1 MQFDHHYGQVHEPS
15 LACTWLVYKR
25 DLRVGYN
32 QLIMRRL
39 LAWNPLVTIF
49 LILVALIVLIMVIS
63 WQINRITQPINEIR
77 GDISTQVASIFH
89 STPTVLPDPV
99 TIVREIR
106 ALSRLETIQYTIEKV
121 ITAET
126 GQGALGFLFGDRILF
141 VAHGIVIAGVDLSK
155 LEPDDVWVD
164 EGGRVYIRL
173 PEAEIFVATL
183 DNENSYVYDRQ
194 RGFLTAGDINL
205 ETTARQVAEEVIL
218 EAALEDG
225 ILEQARINAE
235 SVIYRLL
242 RSLNYI
248 DVIFV
253 DSESANPTHSLPS
266 LTPDLIT
273 PTP

>member
-1 MQFDHHYGQVHEPS
+1 
-15 LACTWLVYKR
+15 
-25 DLRVGYN
+25 
-32 QLIMRRL
+32 MRRL

-49 LILVALIVLIMVIS
+49 LILVALIVLILVIS
-63 WQINRITQPINEIR
+63 WQINKITQPINEIR

-89 STPTVLPDPV
+89 TTPTVLPDPV

-126 GQGALGFLFGDRILF
+126 GQGALSFLFGDRILF

-253 DSESANPTHSLPS
+253 DPESANPTHSLPT